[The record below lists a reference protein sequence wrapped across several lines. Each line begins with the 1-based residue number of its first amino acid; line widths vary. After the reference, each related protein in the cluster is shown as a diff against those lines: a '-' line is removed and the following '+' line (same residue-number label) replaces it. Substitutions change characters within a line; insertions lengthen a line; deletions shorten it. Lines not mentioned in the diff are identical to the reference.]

1 MNTFK
6 KIAKWLSIIAIV
18 FYISICC
25 LYYFYQDRLVFNTS
39 VKLKKE
45 HVFKF
50 ANPFEER
57 YITMSDNKKLHGV
70 LFKAKESK
78 GLILW
83 LPGGRGIIDSIG
95 LDSHFYTDLKYD
107 LFVINYR
114 GFGKSEGK
122 ISSEKEFNQDMQS
135 VYDNFKKEY
144 SENKIIIFGY
154 SLGTGPAA
162 ELASNNNPK
171 MLILQAPYYSAD
183 GEAKR
188 AFPYLPTSLMQK
200 YHFPTFIGVEKTK
213 SPIVIFHGDAD
224 ERIPVEQSY
233 ELKKLLKPT
242 DELIILKGQLHN
254 KYEKNNEYLQEL
266 TRVLE

>member
-25 LYYFYQDRLVFNTS
+25 LYYFYQDRLMFNTS
-39 VKLKKE
+39 AKLKKE

-50 ANPFEER
+50 SNSFEER

-70 LFKAKESK
+70 LFKAKEPK

-122 ISSEKEFNQDMQS
+122 ISSEKEFNQ
-135 VYDNFKKEY
+135 
-144 SENKIIIFGY
+144 
-154 SLGTGPAA
+154 
-162 ELASNNNPK
+162 
-171 MLILQAPYYSAD
+171 
-183 GEAKR
+183 
-188 AFPYLPTSLMQK
+188 
-200 YHFPTFIGVEKTK
+200 
-213 SPIVIFHGDAD
+213 
-224 ERIPVEQSY
+224 
-233 ELKKLLKPT
+233 
-242 DELIILKGQLHN
+242 
-254 KYEKNNEYLQEL
+254 
-266 TRVLE
+266 